1 MSNPSNSPGFI
12 ISDSRT
18 GEIYPV
24 SSMAASMI
32 AFGTLSG
39 TLGAVSGGIP
49 YAVERA
55 WKAPVGARTRH
66 AFTGMRI
73 GGSRLAILFGLAG
86 FAYTPIYLC
95 VGKTGL
101 KDENRK
107 LAQYFFHRASTIST
121 KLSSINWI
129 LQANHS

>member
-107 LAQYFFHRASTIST
+107 LAYYG
-121 KLSSINWI
+121 
-129 LQANHS
+129 